1 LTAPELIQ
9 PVVSTPTSINTE
21 KRKRRDQFVRQTVSN
36 SKADDLVENGWQLD
50 KKLSTRTRVKRAYS
64 VQEELENRVWVLLAD
79 LGFPELSVG
88 SEFSINLQKGRG
100 EPVRKHVSVFAK
112 DDETVVIAQCIAT
125 PEIKRKS
132 LKPLIE
138 ELSSSKSAF
147 ATAIRRHYGG
157 GFKPK
162 IVWTVVTDKI
172 IWSKQ
177 DRELAAKNNIAVI
190 TERELRYFNEFARH
204 IGPAGRYQ
212 FLAHFLEG
220 QRVPS
225 LENQV
230 VPAIRGKLGGRTFY
244 AFVTTPARLLKISF
258 VNHRTLNDPKGIPT
272 YQRLISKKRI
282 RDIHTFLSDGGFFPT
297 NIIVNFVGRPRYEIK
312 AKDED
317 ASVHFGNLYLPDKYK
332 SAWVIDGQ
340 HRLYGFTRQQDLQK
354 SENIFVLA
362 FQQMSHE
369 DEANLFVT
377 INHEQKTVPRTLLAD
392 LQGELKWGSENPR
405 ERIQAMCARLVNVLN
420 AELGGPFHTRI
431 VQTGLRGNRET
442 CLTLPMLVDGLKR
455 SNLLGTVHKKL
466 KSYHPGPFSGKDDFV
481 TLDRARHTLE
491 DIFSLVR
498 EANTDLWRAGA
509 DGGVCTNT
517 SISAM
522 LMILSEAIQHYER
535 KTKLDTKEL
544 EPEEI
549 ALFLQDYL
557 QPVIKLLKKSSDQE
571 IVRFFKE
578 DVPYGSRGPRELFL
592 KLVGLVRTEV
602 TDFGPADFDE
612 WRAEQNQERA
622 KNAAEKIQE
631 LNAAICATIFD
642 KFHSVYGNDEYF
654 DKGVSDKKMRLNAF
668 EKMQDDEFSQ
678 RGRIEEYLNLIEY
691 KKIVEKKDNWP
702 LFASIFSIQMPSED
716 KGQAKYLK
724 WLTDLNSIRKKTTHK
739 SVGRPLSESDLEFI
753 DWIHEEFFERLTA
766 NPISQNKEAS

>member
-1 LTAPELIQ
+1 M
-9 PVVSTPTSINTE
+9 
-21 KRKRRDQFVRQTVSN
+21 
-36 SKADDLVENGWQLD
+36 
-50 KKLSTRTRVKRAYS
+50 
-64 VQEELENRVWVLLAD
+64 QEELENRVWVLLAD
-79 LGFPELSVG
+79 LGFPELSMG
-88 SEFSINLQKGRG
+88 SEFSISLQKGRS
-100 EPVRKHVSVFAK
+100 EPVRKGVSVFAK
-112 DDETVVIAQCIAT
+112 DDETVVVAQCLAT
-125 PEIKRKS
+125 QGIQRKS
-132 LKPLIE
+132 LKPLVE
-138 ELSSSKSAF
+138 ELSSNKSQI
-147 ATAIRRHYGG
+147 ATAIRKHYGDG
-157 GFKPK
+157 YKPK
-162 IVWTVVTDKI
+162 IVWTIVTDKV
-172 IWSKQ
+172 IWSKP
-177 DRELAAKNNIAVI
+177 DRELAAKNNIAVV
-190 TERELRYFNEFARH
+190 TERELRYFNELARH
-204 IGPAGRYQ
+204 LGPAGRYQ

-220 QRVPS
+220 QKVPG

-230 VPAIRGKLGGRTFY
+230 VPAIKGKIGGRTFY

-312 AKDED
+312 AKDQD

-340 HRLYGFTRQQDLQK
+340 HRLYGFTKHHDLQK

-369 DEANLFVT
+369 EEANLFVT

-455 SNLLGTVHKKL
+455 SGLLGTVHKRL
-466 KSYHPGPFSGKDDFV
+466 KNYHPGPFSGKDDYI

-491 DIFSLVR
+491 DVFSLVR
-498 EANTDLWRAGA
+498 EANTDLWRVGS

-517 SISAM
+517 SVSAI

-535 KTKLDTKEL
+535 KSKLDTKEL

-549 ALFLQDYL
+549 ALFLQDYI
-557 QPVIKLLKKSSDQE
+557 QPIIQLLKQKGDQE
-571 IVRFFKE
+571 IIRLFKE

-592 KLVGLVRTEV
+592 KLVGLIRTAIP
-602 TDFGPADFDE
+602 DFGPSDFDE

-622 KNAAEKIQE
+622 KNAAEKVQE
-631 LNAAICATIFD
+631 LNAAICTTIFD
-642 KFHSVYGNDEYF
+642 KFRQAYGEEQYF
-654 DKGVSDKKMRLNAF
+654 EKGVTDKKMRLGAY
-668 EKMQDDEFSQ
+668 ERMQDDEFSQ
-678 RGRIEEYLNLIEY
+678 RGKMEEYLHLLDY
-691 KKIVEKKDNWP
+691 KKIVEKRENWP
-702 LFASIFSIQMPSED
+702 LFEAIFSIQIDGEAH
-716 KGQAKYLK
+716 GQAKYLK
-724 WLTDLNSIRKKTTHK
+724 WFTELNDIRKKTAHK
-739 SVGRPLSESDLEFI
+739 SAGRPLSERDLEFV
-753 DWIHEEFFERLTA
+753 DWIHEEFFARLTA
-766 NPISQNKEAS
+766 DIDLHQEAS